1 MKEYRTIDIGRINCW
16 IVNLKPYGQGDSDE
30 VIKDFQQRCIN
41 YKSGVF
47 GIGWLDTNKAPKEG
61 RHYLSE
67 SDASWF
73 SAGVS
78 NKAKNNMEKVQKGD
92 LVIMRLRD
100 GHIYIGKVKK
110 QAFYESGLKDKNQ
123 SERLSCMCEVEKW
136 HKIENQDEL
145 PQAICGRLSQR
156 QQQTIE
162 LIANSEIKLLMI
174 FVYEHLDGTEKI
186 VDVPKVRLTKANFT
200 RALNYMEL
208 EDLVC
213 AYIYDKHKKEN
224 YMLLPSSCKV
234 SRMKYEFNFVCSNR
248 KPITCQVKNQ
258 NADAIKISDY
268 KNDIDV
274 YEKIYLFSGNGNI
287 QGCPNGNIEIIDKQ
301 DLYNKLINTE
311 DKSIEF
317 MRTNLE
323 RYYDFSDDDIDDKTK
338 KIIAVLKDNGYEEKK
353 KHSKNKKWF
362 KEWFDE
368 GKQEIT
374 DVEVDGGYFSA
385 KYDCFII
392 WDKNKFDKARKV
404 LGI

>member
-41 YKSGVF
+41 YKNGVF
-47 GIGWLDTNKAPKEG
+47 GIGWLNTNKAPKEG

-100 GHIYIGKVKK
+100 GHIYIGKVKE

-186 VDVPKVRLTKANFT
+186 IDVPKVRLTKTNFT

-213 AYIYDKHKKEN
+213 AYIYDRHKKEN
-224 YMLLPSSCKV
+224 YMLLPSSCKI
-234 SRMKYEFNFVCSNR
+234 SRMKYEFDFVCSNE

-258 NADAIKISDY
+258 NADAIIISDY
-268 KNDIDV
+268 INDADI
-274 YEKIYLFSGNGNI
+274 YRKIYLFSGNDNI
-287 QGCPNGNIEIIDKQ
+287 EGSPEGNIEIINKQ
-301 DLYNKLINTE
+301 DLYDKLTNTE

-317 MRTNLE
+317 IRKRLGK
-323 RYYDFSDDDIDDKTK
+323 YYDFVNNDMDNRITEIINEIAINGKKAENYRNSKNYKVGEDKTWVG
-338 KIIAVLKDNGYEEKK
+338 INGGYY
-353 KHSKNKKWF
+353 SKN
-362 KEWFDE
+362 
-368 GKQEIT
+368 
-374 DVEVDGGYFSA
+374 
-385 KYDCFII
+385 YDCFIV
-392 WDKNKFDKARKV
+392 WDKNKFEKARKA